1 MTRSRIAGALLATLG
16 LTLATAGCFGGK
28 RAPKSPGVALWVSPR
43 SAPLDAAQTS
53 RLAEVGV
60 TESFVESAKLEWS
73 GGHARLEPV
82 TAPRPARREPA
93 TLVITGT
100 WPAGDLDTK
109 AVAKQLA
116 QALPGLRLTAE
127 QQGRLPIG
135 VHFDLVV
142 SGDLQKYG
150 DTLYEL
156 REQMDD
162 RLYLSAS
169 VARRDIAREDLDR
182 FVEPLD
188 FLVGF
193 VYGQRPGEPED
204 PGAWDLQSVEGS
216 VRRLEKVDRPY
227 YLGAVTVGTAT
238 LRDPSGATRETSTQL
253 DLGALV
259 WQPRLEL
266 KRGFT
271 LEGID
276 RQVYEFRARSPVT
289 AGPWS
294 LATGDSVRVVRAATT
309 NIEEFRRRCGAWP
322 APHLLGEVLWR
333 LPEEGEKLSMD
344 AANIADALSPEPS
357 RPGLEILVE
366 RTSARGR
373 TWKLQ
378 LSLVDDNDED
388 TDISYLDSNFVDL
401 AVEGAR
407 IVDVSAGAFARFELS
422 YQGERGTMQALRQA
436 DQVRLF
442 APIVEGRQ
450 SLATGAIELELSGK
464 EAVVRTS
471 GKFLLTDG
479 QYLTLETREWSFG
492 SGK

>member
-1 MTRSRIAGALLATLG
+1 MNRSRRAGALLATLG
-16 LTLATAGCFGGK
+16 LTLAAAGCFGGK
-28 RAPKSPGVALWVSPR
+28 RAPKSPGVAVWVSPR
-43 SAPLDAAQTS
+43 SAALDAAQAS
-53 RLAEVGV
+53 RLGEVGV
-60 TESFVESAKLEWS
+60 TESFVESAQLEWS
-73 GGHARLEPV
+73 GGHARLKPV
-82 TAPRPARREPA
+82 TTPRPARREPT
-93 TLVITGT
+93 TLVITGS
-100 WPAGDLDTK
+100 WPAADVDPK
-109 AVAKQLA
+109 AVAKELA

-135 VHFDLVV
+135 IHFDLVV
-142 SGDLQKYG
+142 SGSLDKYG

-156 REQMDD
+156 RDQMDD
-162 RLYLSAS
+162 RLYLSAT
-169 VARRDIAREDLDR
+169 VARRDIAGDALDR

-216 VRRLEKVDRPY
+216 VRRLEKVGRPY

-238 LRDPSGATRETSTQL
+238 LRDASGATRESSTEF

-276 RQVYEFRARSPVT
+276 RQVYEFRARTPVT
-289 AGPWS
+289 VGPWS
-294 LATGDSVRVVRAATT
+294 LAKGESVRVVRAATT

-333 LPEEGEKLSMD
+333 LPAEGEKLSMD
-344 AANIADALSPEPS
+344 AANIADALSPDPS
-357 RPGLEILVE
+357 HPGLEIVVE

-378 LSLVDDNDED
+378 LSLVDHNDED
-388 TDISYLDSNFVDL
+388 TDVSYLDANFVDL
-401 AVEGAR
+401 SVEGAR
-407 IVDVSAGAFARFELS
+407 IADVTAGDFARFELS
-422 YQGERGTMQALRQA
+422 RQGERGTMQALRQA

-450 SLATGAIELELSGK
+450 RLATGPIELELSGK
-464 EAVVRTS
+464 QAVVRTS
-471 GKFLLTDG
+471 GKFLMTDG
-479 QYLTLETREWSFG
+479 QFLTLETREWTFG